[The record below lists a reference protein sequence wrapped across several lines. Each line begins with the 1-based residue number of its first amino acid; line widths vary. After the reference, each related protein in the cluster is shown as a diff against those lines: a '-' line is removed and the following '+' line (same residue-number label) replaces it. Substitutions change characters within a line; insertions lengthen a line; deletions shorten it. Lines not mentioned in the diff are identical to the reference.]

1 MKRRVRL
8 SGYKEKANPQ
18 WFAAPSGYTNA
29 GAVQSS
35 ITLPK
40 RQKMMSCYAAA
51 RLSVIRITS

>member
-40 RQKMMSCYAAA
+40 RQK
-51 RLSVIRITS
+51 